1 MFPVNKAKGAKKK
14 VYGCN
19 DAACHKR
26 TRKKLRQWRSRVQ
39 LVKKKQKDEVKRNLK
54 DIERRKVE
62 RKRRRVVV
70 KKRRRRKRK
79 KGGKE
84 EGKKEKRNW
93 SAWLDRK
100 RVKSLLTLN
109 YKCNG
114 FFLQAVSR
122 RIASNTHT
130 EGAV

>member
-1 MFPVNKAKGAKKK
+1 M
-14 VYGCN
+14 
-19 DAACHKR
+19 
-26 TRKKLRQWRSRVQ
+26 
-39 LVKKKQKDEVKRNLK
+39 KKKQKDEVKRNLK

-70 KKRRRRKRK
+70 KKRRLRKRK

-114 FFLQAVSR
+114 FFLQAVSK